1 MGNRTMKWLLVLV
14 VLMLVAC
21 GPTTRESE
29 TVLLEVAGDPTV
41 TFKVWFKVGSQNDP
55 EGKEGLANLTGE
67 MIADAATTNNS
78 YEDILQTLYPLAS
91 SYYMSVDREMSVL
104 SGRSHRDNLDEYLPL
119 YIDAVLR
126 PAFNADDFERIK
138 SDMLNYLE
146 NSLRY
151 ASDEELGKAAL
162 NQLIFEG
169 TRYAHPVVGTV
180 QGLRSITL
188 DDVKEF
194 YASFYSKENATLA
207 LGGGFDAAL
216 VSRMEQAIAELPDS
230 GILPEVTIQPEALE
244 GRHVLLVSKPDADSS
259 ISMGFPISVSRG
271 ERDYYALWIAN
282 SWLGE
287 HRNSA
292 SHLYQVIRER
302 RGMNYGDY
310 SYIEAFP
317 NGGRRSFPP
326 SHVGRTH
333 QLFEIWIR
341 TLPNEQAHFAIRA
354 ALRELETLVE
364 QGMSEEQ
371 FELTRGFLK
380 KYVLHFADT
389 TSGRLGYALDDRF
402 YGIDGDG
409 HLARFKTMMDQ
420 ISLEEVNA
428 AIKKHLVLD
437 NLKIALISGDAAGL
451 KQAFGA
457 DTPSPISYKSAK
469 SETIMAEDAEISSYP
484 LGLSEERIRLLSVE
498 EIFEK

>member
-67 MIADAATTNNS
+67 MIADAATTSNS

-326 SHVGRTH
+326 SHVGMTH

-341 TLPNEQAHFAIRA
+341 TLPNEQAHFSIRA

>member
-67 MIADAATTNNS
+67 MIADAATTSHS

-188 DDVKEF
+188 DDVKKF

-244 GRHVLLVSKPDADSS
+244 GRHALLVSKPDADSS

-333 QLFEIWIR
+333 QIFEIWIR